1 MNFNVKNKQIKISTR
16 TMTLASIMTALVII
30 FTLLGNFISLGFFN
44 VSLALVP
51 IVIGAATCGVW
62 VGAWLGFVNG
72 LVILFSGQAAGFM
85 GINALGTIFVV
96 MLKGT
101 LCGLAAGAVYH
112 LVNKVDLIKMF
123 NLDGKCGIKAKH
135 NEIVAVVAASAT
147 CPIVNTLVFILGC
160 LTIFLPTMQAGGAA
174 EGKSALGYV
183 LTAMVGFNF
192 FFELAVNL
200 VLAPVVSRLLEI
212 KKKI

>member
-1 MNFNVKNKQIKISTR
+1 
-16 TMTLASIMTALVII
+16 MTLAAIMTALVII
-30 FTLLGNFISLGFFN
+30 FTLLGNFIQLGFFN

-51 IVIGAATCGVW
+51 IVIGAATCGVY
-62 VGAWLGFVNG
+62 VGAWLGFING

-85 GINALGTIFVV
+85 GISALGTIFVV

-101 LCGLAAGAVYH
+101 LCGFTAGVVYH
-112 LVNKVDLIKMF
+112 LVNKFNLIKMLM
-123 NLDGKCGIKAKH
+123 LDGKCGIKAKH

-174 EGKSALGYV
+174 EGKSALGYI
-183 LTAMVGFNF
+183 LTTMVGFNF